1 MIVMKFGG
9 TSVQDADAMRNVLS
23 IAQEYSG
30 HKILIVSSACS
41 GITSEL
47 LSIASDSV
55 YLSDEDRIQR
65 IHGIIKR
72 HIDICIELGLG
83 QDTTM
88 QIQEIGTH
96 VLSYCEGIALLGEST
111 DRLQAAIASCGELFS
126 TNILTGLLRGHLNVQ
141 WFDARKSMKTYDLH
155 SGVQVHMQ
163 QTSLL
168 SNQLLKPLF
177 EQYDIVI
184 TQGFIGSDDDN
195 RTTTL
200 GRGGSDYSA
209 AIFGAVLEAHEIIIW
224 TDVSGIASADPR
236 VIPNARYIEC
246 MSFDEARMLSFFGAK
261 VLHPETILPAL
272 QKNIPVHV
280 RNTFKSSDRG
290 TTITR
295 MGDERASGMRSVIVR
310 KPVSFVQVRATQV
323 SNEHSMSELM
333 RELEQLSGLKPMI
346 SVMIDSSIGLIYD
359 VSISKIE
366 EYIKHLEGDN
376 NAEIGEY
383 ALISVIGPN
392 FRNSNAKE
400 AIKKFHEIIHKNE
413 ESPIIF
419 SGIQKNTLSALVNSV
434 HAENVLK
441 ALHAHCT

>member
-1 MIVMKFGG
+1 MKFGG
-9 TSVQDADAMRNVLS
+9 TSVQDAFAMRNVLS
-23 IAQEYSG
+23 IAQEFSG
-30 HKILIVSSACS
+30 HKVLMVSSACS

-55 YLSDEDRIQR
+55 YLNDEDRIRR
-65 IHGIIKR
+65 IQEIIKR
-72 HIDICIELGLG
+72 HIDICNELGLEQG
-83 QDTTM
+83 TVL
-88 QIQEIGTH
+88 QIEEIGAH
-96 VLSYCEGIALLGEST
+96 LLSYCEGIALLGECTNRSQ
-111 DRLQAAIASCGELFS
+111 DAIASCGELFS
-126 TNILTGLLRGHLNVQ
+126 TIILTGLLGSHLNVQ
-141 WFDARKSMKTYDLH
+141 WFDARKSMKTFELH
-155 SGVQVHMQ
+155 SGSQVHME

-177 EQYDIVI
+177 EQCDIVV

-209 AIFGAVLEAHEIIIW
+209 AIFGAVLEAEEIIIW

-272 QKNIPVHV
+272 QKDIPVHV
-280 RNTFKSSDRG
+280 RNTFKTSDRG

-295 MGDERASGMRSVIVR
+295 MGDEAASGMRSVIIR
-310 KPVSFVQVRATQV
+310 KPVSFVQVRASQV
-323 SNEHSMSELM
+323 SNEHSISELIN
-333 RELEQLSGLKPMI
+333 ELKQLSGLKPMI

-359 VSISKIE
+359 VSINKIE
-366 EYIKHLEGDN
+366 EYVKHLEEDN

-383 ALISVIGPN
+383 ALISAIGPN
-392 FRNSNAKE
+392 FRNSNSKE
-400 AIKKFHEIIHKNE
+400 AVKKFHEIIHENE
-413 ESPIIF
+413 ESPILF
-419 SGIQKNTLSALVNSV
+419 SGVQKNTLSALVNSV
-434 HAENVLK
+434 HAENILK
-441 ALHAHCT
+441 ELHALCI

>member
-9 TSVQDADAMRNVLS
+9 TSVQDANAMRNVLS

-55 YLSDEDRIQR
+55 YLNDEDRIHR
-65 IHGIIKR
+65 IQEIIKR
-72 HIDICIELGLG
+72 HIDICNEFGLEQGTVKQIE
-83 QDTTM
+83 
-88 QIQEIGTH
+88 EIGSH
-96 VLSYCEGIALLGEST
+96 LLSYCEGIALLGECT
-111 DRLQAAIASCGELFS
+111 DRSQDAIASCGELFS
-126 TNILTGLLRGHLNVQ
+126 TIILTGLLGSHLNVQ
-141 WFDARKSMKTYDLH
+141 WFDARTSMKTHDLH
-155 SGVQVHMQ
+155 PGSQVNME

-177 EQYDIVI
+177 EQCDIVV

-209 AIFGAVLEAHEIIIW
+209 AIFGAVMEAEEIIIW

-236 VIPNARYIEC
+236 VIPHARYLEC

-272 QKNIPVHV
+272 QKDIPVHV
-280 RNTFKSSDRG
+280 RNTFKASDRG

-295 MGDERASGMRSVIVR
+295 SGDEAANGMRSVIAR
-310 KPVSFVQVRATQV
+310 KPVAFVQVRASHV
-323 SNEHSMSELM
+323 SNEYTMSELIK
-333 RELEQLSGLKPMI
+333 ELEQLSGLKPMI

-359 VSISKIE
+359 VSVSKIE
-366 EYIKHLEGDN
+366 EYIKHLEEEN

-383 ALISVIGPN
+383 ALISAIGPN
-392 FRNSNAKE
+392 FRNSNSKE
-400 AIKKFHEIIHKNE
+400 AVKKFHEIIFGND
-413 ESPIIF
+413 ESPIMF
-419 SGIQKNTLSALVNSV
+419 SGIQKNTISALVNSV
-434 HAENVLK
+434 HAENILK
-441 ALHAHCT
+441 EIHTHCT

>member
-9 TSVQDADAMRNVLS
+9 TSVQDAFAMRNVLS

-30 HKILIVSSACS
+30 QKILMVSSACS

-55 YLSDEDRIQR
+55 YLNDEDRIHR
-65 IHGIIKR
+65 IQEIIKR
-72 HIDICIELGLG
+72 HIDICNELGLEQG
-83 QDTTM
+83 TVK
-88 QIQEIGTH
+88 QIEDIGSH
-96 VLSYCEGIALLGEST
+96 LLSYCEGIALLGECT
-111 DRLQAAIASCGELFS
+111 DRSQDAIASCGELFS
-126 TNILTGLLRGHLNVQ
+126 TIILTGLLGSHLNVQ

-155 SGVQVHMQ
+155 SGAQVNME

-177 EQYDIVI
+177 EQCDIVV

-209 AIFGAVLEAHEIIIW
+209 AIFGAVLEAEEIIIW

-236 VIPNARYIEC
+236 VIPHARYLEC

-272 QKNIPVHV
+272 QKDIPVHV
-280 RNTFKSSDRG
+280 RNTFKASDRG

-295 MGDERASGMRSVIVR
+295 MGDEAASGMRSVIAR

-323 SNEHSMSELM
+323 SNEHSMSELIK
-333 RELEQLSGLKPMI
+333 ELEQLSGLKPMI

-366 EYIKHLEGDN
+366 EYVKHLEEDN

-383 ALISVIGPN
+383 ALISAIGPN
-392 FRNSNAKE
+392 FRNSNSKE
-400 AIKKFHEIIHKNE
+400 VVKKFHEIIHENE

-419 SGIQKNTLSALVNSV
+419 SGIQKNTLAALVNSV
-434 HAENVLK
+434 HAENILK
-441 ALHAHCT
+441 ELHALCT

>member
-9 TSVQDADAMRNVLS
+9 TSVQDAFAMRNVLS

-30 HKILIVSSACS
+30 QKILMVSSACS

-55 YLSDEDRIQR
+55 YLNDEDRIHR
-65 IHGIIKR
+65 IQEIIKR
-72 HIDICIELGLG
+72 HIDICNELGLEQG
-83 QDTTM
+83 TVK
-88 QIQEIGTH
+88 QIEDIGSH
-96 VLSYCEGIALLGEST
+96 LLSYCEGIALLGECT
-111 DRLQAAIASCGELFS
+111 DRSQDAIASCGELFS
-126 TNILTGLLRGHLNVQ
+126 TIILTGLLGSHLNVQ

-155 SGVQVHMQ
+155 SGAQVNME

-177 EQYDIVI
+177 EQCDIVV

-209 AIFGAVLEAHEIIIW
+209 AIFGAVLEAEEIIIW

-236 VIPNARYIEC
+236 VIPHARYIEC

-272 QKNIPVHV
+272 QKDIPVHV
-280 RNTFKSSDRG
+280 RNTFKASDRG

-295 MGDERASGMRSVIVR
+295 MGDEAASGMRSVIAR
-310 KPVSFVQVRATQV
+310 KPVSFVQVRALQV

-333 RELEQLSGLKPMI
+333 KDLEQLSGLKPMI
-346 SVMIDSSIGLIYD
+346 SVMIDSTIGLIYD
-359 VSISKIE
+359 VSVSKIE
-366 EYIKHLEGDN
+366 EYVKHLEEDN

-383 ALISVIGPN
+383 ALISAIGPN
-392 FRNSNAKE
+392 FRNSNSKE
-400 AIKKFHEIIHKNE
+400 AVKKFHEIIFGND
-413 ESPIIF
+413 ESPIMF
-419 SGIQKNTLSALVNSV
+419 SGIQKNTISALVNSV
-434 HAENVLK
+434 HAENILK
-441 ALHAHCT
+441 ELHALCT

>member
-9 TSVQDADAMRNVLS
+9 TSVQDAFAMRNVLS

-30 HKILIVSSACS
+30 QKILMVSSACS

-55 YLSDEDRIQR
+55 YLNDEDRIHR
-65 IHGIIKR
+65 IQEIIKR
-72 HIDICIELGLG
+72 HIDICNELGLEQG
-83 QDTTM
+83 TVK
-88 QIQEIGTH
+88 QIEDIGSH
-96 VLSYCEGIALLGEST
+96 LLSYCEGIALLGECT
-111 DRLQAAIASCGELFS
+111 DRSQDAIASCGELFS
-126 TNILTGLLRGHLNVQ
+126 TIILTGLLGSHLNVQ

-155 SGVQVHMQ
+155 SGAQVNME

-177 EQYDIVI
+177 EQCDIVV

-209 AIFGAVLEAHEIIIW
+209 AIFGAVLEAEEIIIW

-236 VIPNARYIEC
+236 VIPHARYIEC

-272 QKNIPVHV
+272 QKDIPVHV
-280 RNTFKSSDRG
+280 RNTFKASDRG

-295 MGDERASGMRSVIVR
+295 MGDEAASGMRSVIAR
-310 KPVSFVQVRATQV
+310 KPVSFVQVRALQV

-333 RELEQLSGLKPMI
+333 KELEQLSGLKPMI
-346 SVMIDSSIGLIYD
+346 SVIIDSTIGLIYD
-359 VSISKIE
+359 VSVSKIE
-366 EYIKHLEGDN
+366 EYIKHLEEDN

-383 ALISVIGPN
+383 ALISAIGPN
-392 FRNSNAKE
+392 FRNSNSKE
-400 AIKKFHEIIHKNE
+400 VVKKFHEIIHENE

-419 SGIQKNTLSALVNSV
+419 SGIQKNTLAALVNSV
-434 HAENVLK
+434 HAENILK
-441 ALHAHCT
+441 ELHALCT